1 LGAWGQICIIP
12 VILALLFLLSKKRK
26 NGNCIGVKYIKFY
39 LAALVVI
46 AFDQLV
52 KLLVHFNMEPG
63 MSGEIYVFGEWF
75 RLHYLLN
82 PGMAFGLKLDWE
94 WGKLLLTL
102 FRMAATVGIAYYIY
116 LLITKKA
123 HPGLIWSMALI
134 LGGAVGNL
142 IDSIFYGVLLEGNAV
157 PGAPTPWF
165 HGQVVDMLYFPLYEG
180 YLPEWIP
187 LWSGQY
193 FIFFRPVF
201 NIADSAIFIGV
212 ALILIMQRRFF
223 AEADEAETNKKYADA
238 QQVSTTH
245 QR

>member
-1 LGAWGQICIIP
+1 M
-12 VILALLFLLSKKRK
+12 
-26 NGNCIGVKYIKFY
+26 KYIKFY
-39 LAALVVI
+39 LAALGVI
-46 AFDQLV
+46 AIDQIV

-63 MSGEIYVFGEWF
+63 MSGEIYVLGEWF

-102 FRMAATVGIAYYIY
+102 FRLAATVGIAYYIWV
-116 LLITKKA
+116 LIRRKA
-123 HPGLIWSMALI
+123 HAGLVWSMALI

-187 LWSGQY
+187 VWSGQY

-223 AEADEAETNKKYADA
+223 ADEAEAPAAQKELVDADEIR
-238 QQVSTTH
+238 TTH
-245 QR
+245 QG